1 VWVIPPE
8 QNAAFVAH
16 MEEVLDLYQQPYDP
30 NYPVVNMDEKPVQLI
45 EETRTPIPASPGKP
59 IRDDDEYE
67 RKGTASIF
75 LFTEPLSG
83 WRRVDAQPQRT
94 AKKWAHQVKELLD
107 DDYPEAKKVTLICD
121 NLNTHKTA
129 SLYET
134 FEPAE
139 AHRLAKRLDIR
150 YTPKHGR
157 WLNIAEVELS
167 VLTSHCLDRRLADLE
182 TMQNEIKAWQQERNT
197 KQKGVDWRFTTED
210 ACIRLKRLYPQYQ
223 S

>member
-1 VWVIPPE
+1 
-8 QNAAFVAH
+8 

-30 NYPVVNMDEKPVQLI
+30 DYPVINMDEKPVQLV
-45 EETRTPIPASPGKP
+45 EETRTPLPAQPGKP
-59 IRDDDEYE
+59 MRYDHEYE

-75 LFTEPLSG
+75 LFTEPLTG

-94 AKKWAHQVKELLD
+94 AKKWAYQVKELLN
-107 DDYPEAKKVTLICD
+107 DDYPEAQKVMLVCD
-121 NLNTHKTA
+121 NLNTHNTA

-139 AHRLAKRLDIR
+139 ARRLAKRLDIR
-150 YTPKHGR
+150 YTPKHGS

-167 VLTSHCLDRRLADLE
+167 VLTSQCLDRRIADLE
-182 TMQNEIKAWQQERNT
+182 TMQQEIKAWEQERNT
-197 KQKGVDWRFTTED
+197 QQKGVDWRFTTED
-210 ACIRLKRLYPQYQ
+210 ARVRLKRLYPQYQ

>member
-1 VWVIPPE
+1 
-8 QNAAFVAH
+8 

-30 NYPVVNMDEKPVQLI
+30 DYPVINMDEKPVQLV
-45 EETRTPIPASPGKP
+45 EETRTPLPAQPGKP
-59 IRDDDEYE
+59 MRYDHEYE

-75 LFTEPLSG
+75 FFTEPLTG

-94 AKKWAHQVKELLD
+94 AKKWAYQVKELLN
-107 DDYPEAKKVTLICD
+107 DDYPEAQKVMLVCD
-121 NLNTHKTA
+121 NLNTHNTA

-139 AHRLAKRLDIR
+139 ARRLAKRLDIR
-150 YTPKHGR
+150 YTPKHGS

-167 VLTSHCLDRRLADLE
+167 VLTSPCLDRRIADLE
-182 TMQNEIKAWQQERNT
+182 TMQQEIKAWEQERNT
-197 KQKGVDWRFTTED
+197 QQKGVDWRFTTED
-210 ACIRLKRLYPQYQ
+210 ARIRLKRLYPQYQ

>member
-1 VWVIPPE
+1 MIPPE
-8 QNAAFVAH
+8 QNADFVAH

-30 NYPVVNMDEKPVQLI
+30 DYPVVNMDEKPVQLI
-45 EETRTPIPASPGKP
+45 EETRAPIPATPGKP
-59 IRDDDEYE
+59 IRYDYEYE

-75 LFTEPLSG
+75 LFTEPLTG

-94 AKKWAHQVKELLD
+94 AKKWAEQVKELLD
-107 DDYPEAKKVTLICD
+107 DDYPEAKQVTLVCD

-129 SLYET
+129 SLYEA

-139 AHRLAKRLDIR
+139 ARRLAKRLDIR
-150 YTPKHGR
+150 YTPKHGS

-167 VLTSHCLDRRLADLE
+167 VLTSQGLDRRLADLE
-182 TMQNEIKAWQQERNT
+182 TMQNEIKAWEQERNI

-210 ACIRLKRLYPQYQ
+210 ARIRLKRLYPQYQ

>member
-1 VWVIPPE
+1 
-8 QNAAFVAH
+8 

-30 NYPVVNMDEKPVQLI
+30 DYPVINMDEKPVQLV
-45 EETRTPIPASPGKP
+45 EETRTPLPAQPGKP
-59 IRDDDEYE
+59 MRYDHEYE

-75 LFTEPLSG
+75 LFTDPLPG

-94 AKKWAHQVKELLD
+94 AKKWAYQVKELLN
-107 DDYPEAKKVTLICD
+107 DDYPEAQKVMLVCD
-121 NLNTHKTA
+121 NLNTHNTA

-139 AHRLAKRLDIR
+139 ARRLAKRLDIR
-150 YTPKHGR
+150 YTPKHGS

-167 VLTSHCLDRRLADLE
+167 VLTSQCLDRRIADLE
-182 TMQNEIKAWQQERNT
+182 TMQQEIKAWEQERNT
-197 KQKGVDWRFTTED
+197 QQKGVDWRFTTED
-210 ACIRLKRLYPQYQ
+210 ARIRLKRLYPQYQ

>member
-1 VWVIPPE
+1 
-8 QNAAFVAH
+8 

-30 NYPVVNMDEKPVQLI
+30 DYPVINMDEKPVQLV
-45 EETRTPIPASPGKP
+45 EETRTPLPAQPGKP
-59 IRDDDEYE
+59 MRYDHEYE

-75 LFTEPLSG
+75 LFTEPLTG

-94 AKKWAHQVKELLD
+94 AKKWAYQIKELLN
-107 DDYPEAKKVTLICD
+107 DDYPEAQKVMLVCD
-121 NLNTHKTA
+121 NLNTHNTA

-139 AHRLAKRLDIR
+139 ARRLAKRLDIR
-150 YTPKHGR
+150 YTPKHGS

-167 VLTSHCLDRRLADLE
+167 VLTSQCLDRRIADLE
-182 TMQNEIKAWQQERNT
+182 TMQQEIKAWEQERNT
-197 KQKGVDWRFTTED
+197 QQKGVDWRFTTED
-210 ACIRLKRLYPQYQ
+210 ARIRLKRLYPQYQ

>member
-1 VWVIPPE
+1 
-8 QNAAFVAH
+8 

-30 NYPVVNMDEKPVQLI
+30 DYPVVNMDEKPVQLI
-45 EETRTPIPASPGKP
+45 EETRTPIPATPGKP
-59 IRDDDEYE
+59 IRYDYEYE

-75 LFTEPLSG
+75 LFTEPLTS

-94 AKKWAHQVKELLD
+94 AKKGAEPVKELLD
-107 DDYPEAKKVTLICD
+107 DDYPEAKQVTFVCD

-129 SLYET
+129 SLYEA

-139 AHRLAKRLDIR
+139 ARRLAKRLDIR
-150 YTPKHGR
+150 YTPKHGS

-167 VLTSHCLDRRLADLE
+167 VLTSQGLDRRLADLE
-182 TMQNEIKAWQQERNT
+182 TMQNEIKAWEQERNI

-210 ACIRLKRLYPQYQ
+210 ARIRLKRLYPQYQ

>member
-1 VWVIPPE
+1 VIPPE
-8 QNAAFVAH
+8 QNADFVAH

-30 NYPVVNMDEKPVQLI
+30 DYPVVNMDEKPVQLI
-45 EETRTPIPASPGKP
+45 EETRTPIPATPGKP
-59 IRDDDEYE
+59 MRYDYEYE

-83 WRRVDAQPQRT
+83 WRRVEAQPQRT
-94 AKKWAHQVKELLD
+94 AKQWAHQVQELLD
-107 DDYPEAKKVTLICD
+107 EDYPKAQQVLLVCD
-121 NLNTHKTA
+121 NLNTHKIA

-139 AHRLAKRLDIR
+139 ARRLARRLDIR
-150 YTPKHGR
+150 YTPKHGS

-167 VLTSHCLDRRLADLE
+167 VLNSQCLDRRIADLE
-182 TMQNEIKAWQQERNT
+182 TMQNEIKAWEQERNSQ
-197 KQKGVDWRFTTED
+197 QKGVDWRFTTEK
-210 ACIRLKRLYPQYQ
+210 ARIRLKRLYPQYQ

>member
-1 VWVIPPE
+1 MIPPE
-8 QNAAFVAH
+8 QNADFVAH

-30 NYPVVNMDEKPVQLI
+30 DYPVVNMDEKPVQLI
-45 EETRTPIPASPGKP
+45 EETRTPIPATPGKP
-59 IRDDDEYE
+59 IRYDYEYE

-75 LFTEPLSG
+75 LFTEPLTG

-94 AKKWAHQVKELLD
+94 AKKWAEPVKELLD
-107 DDYPEAKKVTLICD
+107 DDYPEAKQVTFVCD

-129 SLYET
+129 SLYEA

-139 AHRLAKRLDIR
+139 ARRLAKRLDIR
-150 YTPKHGR
+150 YTPKHGS

-167 VLTSHCLDRRLADLE
+167 VLTSQGLDRRLADLE
-182 TMQNEIKAWQQERNT
+182 TMQNEIKAWEQERNI

-210 ACIRLKRLYPQYQ
+210 ARIRLKRLYPQYQ